1 MKFFS
6 QYWIPQYCTILH
18 CTSDRG
24 KIWSFSNHHEIPNC
38 TASGRA
44 STPSWWL
51 SFHLGDIWCTF
62 AGVSPDGDQTSYHHL
77 LRPFR
82 PLTTSTVSGFC
93 HLFHPRSSAS
103 TIFRPSH
110 SFTSNSPIYRQ
121 PPLDRPVYLTISDS
135 QVAPLD
141 QFWLLEQSTY
151 SYSCLNSC
159 SYSPF
164 TPHTCNISPASP
176 SCSS

>member
-1 MKFFS
+1 MVIRPLITRWS
-6 QYWIPQYCTILH
+6 
-18 CTSDRG
+18 SD
-24 KIWSFSNHHEIPNC
+24 P
-38 TASGRA
+38 
-44 STPSWWL
+44 L
-51 SFHLGDIWCTF
+51 
-62 AGVSPDGDQTSYHHL
+62 SPDGDQTSFHQVYDQTSYHHL

-93 HLFHPRSSAS
+93 HLFLPRSSAS

-176 SCSS
+176 SLIFLKPRVILQGSFPPCPCFCSSCL

>member
-1 MKFFS
+1 M
-6 QYWIPQYCTILH
+6 
-18 CTSDRG
+18 
-24 KIWSFSNHHEIPNC
+24 
-38 TASGRA
+38 
-44 STPSWWL
+44 
-51 SFHLGDIWCTF
+51 
-62 AGVSPDGDQTSYHHL
+62 SPDGDQTSYHYL

-93 HLFHPRSSAS
+93 HLFLPRSSAL

-135 QVAPLD
+135 QVARLD

-151 SYSCLNSC
+151 SYSCSNSC
-159 SYSPF
+159 CSPP
-164 TPHTCNISPASP
+164 TPTPASTP
-176 SCSS
+176 APIHLLLLKLATFLLLLLPALPKSESDLVGQFPLLPLLLLLLLLTF

>member
-18 CTSDRG
+18 FTSDRG

-51 SFHLGDIWCTF
+51 SFHLDDISCTF
-62 AGVSPDGDQTSYHHL
+62 AGVSPDGDQTSYHQMV
-77 LRPFR
+77 RPSR